1 MRSRADRIRHAVA
14 FELIG
19 LFLITP
25 LGAWV
30 MEMPMHAIGLVALVG
45 SLIATAWNYG
55 YNLVFD
61 RALLRLTGR
70 IAKSQPVRALH
81 AVLFEGGLVLI
92 LVPYLAWQL
101 GIPLW
106 QALMMDLGFVGFYL
120 VYAYAFNWAYDTVFP
135 PPGG

>member
-30 MEMPMHAIGLVALVG
+30 MEMPMHAIGFGRAVG

-61 RALLRLTGR
+61 RALLRLTGG